1 MGVISS
7 SLVEGGVFSEEVNK
21 KEVTVNG
28 VNSNLFFVIYR
39 KLYSSL
45 RSEDHV
51 FVFQKG
57 CLKNQ
62 SYYTT
67 GNYFSDTYGKHHKRN
82 RKIYSVS
89 EVKYEWHD
97 DCIGNNR
104 RDRRKKTVAAAE
116 SVSKYC
122 SDQCCDASE
131 NNVYR
136 NSTTKEIGNDTSH
149 K

>member
-1 MGVISS
+1 MGVINSP
-7 SLVEGGVFSEEVNK
+7 LVEGGVFSEEVNK
-21 KEVTVNG
+21 KEVAVNG
-28 VNSNLFFVIYR
+28 VNSNKKSVRITIILHTLFAIISLL
-39 KLYSSL
+39 LYIVSYTVL
-45 RSEDHV
+45 CDLKITF

-122 SDQCCDASE
+122 SDQCAMLP
-131 NNVYR
+131 
-136 NSTTKEIGNDTSH
+136 K
-149 K
+149 